1 MYTFLSE
8 QYGNSGVYQHAIL
21 NDIKE
26 IGDNLVH
33 EKIKYNGKST
43 ADVLGRCSDP
53 RRPKSSH
60 PVGRYIRQNGIV
72 NSDVAVRILYTNYEN
87 DTTLESKLQCFYKE
101 NYGVTHMWASA
112 SSGVAGAYST
122 ILDLS
127 DKLAFNEMCDMIT
140 EMKVKAEEIGYR
152 ELLEK
157 NKRNINDYDNRRHG

>member
-1 MYTFLSE
+1 
-8 QYGNSGVYQHAIL
+8 
-21 NDIKE
+21 
-26 IGDNLVH
+26 
-33 EKIKYNGKST
+33 
-43 ADVLGRCSDP
+43 
-53 RRPKSSH
+53 
-60 PVGRYIRQNGIV
+60 
-72 NSDVAVRILYTNYEN
+72 
-87 DTTLESKLQCFYKE
+87 
-101 NYGVTHMWASA
+101 MWASA